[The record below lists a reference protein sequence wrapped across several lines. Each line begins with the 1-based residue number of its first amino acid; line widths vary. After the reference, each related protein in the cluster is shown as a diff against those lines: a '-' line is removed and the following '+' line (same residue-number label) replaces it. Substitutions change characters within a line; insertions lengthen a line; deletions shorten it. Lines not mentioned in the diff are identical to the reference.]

1 MAVDE
6 TLHIEVA
13 YATLEK
19 QCVLELSLPV
29 GCSAEQAIRASGILH
44 IFPAIDLTTQTIG
57 IFGHICQ
64 LEQTLQDGDRV
75 EIYRPL
81 TQDPMAAR
89 RNRAQR

>member
-1 MAVDE
+1 MN
-6 TLHIEVA
+6 IEVA

-29 GCSAEQAIRASGILH
+29 GCSAEQAILASGILQT
-44 IFPAIDLTTQTIG
+44 FPEIDLATQPIG
-57 IFGHICQ
+57 IFGNLCKPEQ
-64 LEQTLQDGDRV
+64 LLQDGDRV

-81 TQDPMAAR
+81 AQDPMSAR